1 MTGIGGIPQFNTVR
15 VGVARVDKVMMNVTY
30 RCLDCGQISR
40 SSISLEGEPVVCMR
54 CGSSTHFPA
63 DAVEPGGI
71 RRCVVCPSEEL
82 FVRKDFSQRIGVTI
96 IVIGFVASSVAWAY
110 HQSVLSLAILIGT
123 ALIDAAL
130 YLVTGN
136 VLTCYR
142 CHSEYRD
149 VTEWGE
155 HPAFELEVHERYRQQ
170 EARLAEASAAS
181 VPQNAPKEQQ

>member
-1 MTGIGGIPQFNTVR
+1 MIIGI
-15 VGVARVDKVMMNVTY
+15 MNVTY
-30 RCLDCGQISR
+30 RCLDCGETSR
-40 SSISLEGEPVVCMR
+40 SPISETGDPIVCQC
-54 CGSSTHFPA
+54 CGRQTHFPA
-63 DAVEPGGI
+63 DAVQAGGV
-71 RRCVVCPSEEL
+71 RRCVVCPSSEL
-82 FVRKDFSQRIGVTI
+82 FVRKDFSQRLGVTI
-96 IVIGFVASSVAWAY
+96 IVVGFIASSIAWAN

-149 VTEWGE
+149 VTAWDD

-170 EARLAEASAAS
+170 EARLAEAARSTSGGEQATPSDHSQPSAS
-181 VPQNAPKEQQ
+181 

>member
-1 MTGIGGIPQFNTVR
+1 
-15 VGVARVDKVMMNVTY
+15 MNITY
-30 RCLDCGQISR
+30 HCLDCGQVSR
-40 SSISLEGEPVVCMR
+40 SPICSEGDPIVCQH
-54 CGSSTHFPA
+54 CGSRIDIPE
-63 DAVEPGGI
+63 DAVQPGGV
-71 RRCVVCPSEEL
+71 RRCVICPSTEL
-82 FVRKDFSQRIGVTI
+82 FVRKDFSQRLGVAI
-96 IVIGFVASSVAWAY
+96 IVVGFIASSVAWAY

-155 HPAFELEVHERYRQQ
+155 HPKFELEVHERHRQQ
-170 EARLAEASAAS
+170 EARLAEASRSSSAPS
-181 VPQNAPKEQQ
+181 VSSPEGSRSSSSGGA